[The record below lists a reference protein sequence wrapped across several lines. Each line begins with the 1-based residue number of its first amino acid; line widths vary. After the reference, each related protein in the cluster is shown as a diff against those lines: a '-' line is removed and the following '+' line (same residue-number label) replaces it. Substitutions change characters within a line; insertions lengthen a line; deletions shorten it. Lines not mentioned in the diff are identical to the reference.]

1 MFLKPISIQRAN
13 NIKVIDGSHPIGI
26 LGYIKGGGGRI
37 KKLTIACSSFAPSLV
52 PFRKTAQLCMKNTRL
67 QRVESAVV
75 SFHLVIILAQLAMVP
90 EHADFSSNVF
100 VIRGNST
107 CFATGSEVL
116 AWVIASVVAINVRGT
131 VRTIS
136 PGRMPAAIRANRRAS
151 VPLPTP
157 MQNCESQ
164 KRAKSCSNSSTI
176 EPPTKLAERNAE
188 RKTETSSS
196 SSSW

>member
-26 LGYIKGGGGRI
+26 LGYIKGSGGRI
-37 KKLTIACSSFAPSLV
+37 KKLTIARSSFAPSLV
-52 PFRKTAQLCMKNTRL
+52 PFRKAAQLCMENTRL

-116 AWVIASVVAINVRGT
+116 AWVKTESGGSSH
-131 VRTIS
+131 RTDF
-136 PGRMPAAIRANRRAS
+136 
-151 VPLPTP
+151 LPTP
-157 MQNCESQ
+157 FFPGKIFRAVCLAGVFNDREVESCGNFQ
-164 KRAKSCSNSSTI
+164 DGVHVDGPA
-176 EPPTKLAERNAE
+176 
-188 RKTETSSS
+188 
-196 SSSW
+196 